1 MEKRNMANFLF
12 TAMIADDRKP
22 ATCSAVSARDVT
34 PLEIQRWEDDG
45 GAVLPDAMPRKQRSL
60 RCVGSDFT
68 PQSSL
73 AA

>member
-1 MEKRNMANFLF
+1 MEKRNMTNSLF
-12 TAMIADDRKP
+12 IATIADNRTP
-22 ATCSAVSARDVT
+22 TCSAVSARDVT

-60 RCVGSDFT
+60 RCIGSDFIL
-68 PQSSL
+68 QSSL